1 MHKEPF
7 GLILGAAVLGGLIG
21 AVVTQGLTARPV
33 SAQAAPPGKIVQA
46 EKFEVVDQ
54 AGRVRMQIGLTDQG
68 DPSITLLDD
77 AHRPV
82 IQLAAGRAGAG
93 LLIGNKEQP
102 TLTLLGVDDRG
113 APNLILNNPNGT
125 KHASLGVQANTGKA
139 FLQLFTQDGTPRV
152 SLIAHEDKG
161 EIVASPPSTP

>member
-1 MHKEPF
+1 MYKEPF
-7 GLILGAAVLGGLIG
+7 QLILGAAVLGGLIG
-21 AVVTQGLTARPV
+21 VVATQVLIAQPV
-33 SAQAAPPGKIVQA
+33 SAQATPPGRTVQA

-54 AGRVRMQIGLTDQG
+54 TGKVRMQIGLTEQG

-77 AHRPV
+77 ARRPLV
-82 IQLAAGRAGAG
+82 QIAAGRAGAG
-93 LLIGNKEQP
+93 LIIGNRDQP
-102 TLTLLGVDDRG
+102 TLALLGVDDRG

-139 FLQLFTQDGTPRV
+139 FLQLFTQDGTPQV

-161 EIVASPPSTP
+161 EIMTSPSSKP

>member
-21 AVVTQGLTARPV
+21 AVVTQSLTARSV
-33 SAQAAPPGKIVQA
+33 SAQATPPGKIVQA

-54 AGRVRMQIGLTDQG
+54 AGKVRMQIGLTDQG

-77 AHRPV
+77 ANRPL
-82 IQLAAGRAGAG
+82 IQLAAGRAGSG
-93 LLIGNKEQP
+93 LLMGNKEQA
-102 TLTLLGVDDRG
+102 TLALLGVDDRG
-113 APNLILNNPNGT
+113 APNLILNNANGT
-125 KHASLGVQANTGKA
+125 KHASLGVQATTGKA

-152 SLIAHEDKG
+152 SLIAHEEKG
-161 EIVASPPSTP
+161 EIVTSRSSTP

>member
-1 MHKEPF
+1 MHKESF

-21 AVVTQGLTARPV
+21 AVTTQGLTARPV
-33 SAQAAPPGKIVQA
+33 SAQTASLGKIVQA

-54 AGRVRMQIGLTDQG
+54 AGKVRMQIGLTDQG

-77 AHRPV
+77 AHRPL
-82 IQLAAGRAGAG
+82 IQMAAGRAGAG

-102 TLTLLGVDDRG
+102 TLALLGVDDRG

-125 KHASLGVQANTGKA
+125 KHASLGVQATTGKA